1 MSVKVNVDMK
11 EEYMVEFLLHHTYT
25 HYSGIIGLIVGVL
38 ATAMGISTIMQ
49 GEFQAAWPMFLIA
62 VLFLIV
68 TPATTVKKAK
78 QQVRNSE
85 MFKNTIQYEFSE
97 TGVTASQGKTK
108 AVNEWSEFIKV
119 IETKKSVILYVSRL
133 RAIIFPKACMGD
145 KYADVVKIIRANMP
159 ESAKVK
165 IRG

>member
-1 MSVKVNVDMK
+1 MSIKVNVDMK

-38 ATAMGISTIMQ
+38 ATAMGISTIIQ
-49 GEFQAAWPMFLIA
+49 GEFQASWPMFLIA

-68 TPATTVKKAK
+68 TPVTTVNRAK
-78 QQVRNSE
+78 QQVQKSE
-85 MFKNTIQYEFSE
+85 MFKKTIEYEFSE
-97 TGVTASQGKTK
+97 KGVTARQGKTS
-108 AVNEWSEFIKV
+108 AENTWEEFMKV
-119 IETKKSVILYVSRL
+119 IETRKSVILYVTRL

-145 KYADVVKIIRANMP
+145 KYDEVVKIIRTYMP
-159 ESAKVK
+159 ASKVK

>member
-1 MSVKVNVDMK
+1 MSVKINVDMK

-25 HYSGIIGLIVGVL
+25 HYSGIVGLILGVG
-38 ATAMGISTIMQ
+38 ATAMGVSTVMK

-68 TPATTVKKAK
+68 TPSTTVKKAK

-85 MFKNTIQYEFSE
+85 MFKNTLEYEFTE
-97 TGVTASQGKTK
+97 EGVTVRQGKAN
-108 AVNEWSEFIKV
+108 AVNGWDEFIKA
-119 IETKKSVILYVSRL
+119 IETRKSVILYVSRL

-145 KYADVVKIIRANMP
+145 QYADVVKMIRTYMP
-159 ESAKVK
+159 AAKVK

>member
-1 MSVKVNVDMK
+1 MSIKVNVDMK

-38 ATAMGISTIMQ
+38 ATAMGISTITQ
-49 GEFQAAWPMFLIA
+49 GEFQASWPMFLIA

-68 TPATTVKKAK
+68 TPVTTVNRAK
-78 QQVRNSE
+78 QQVQKSE
-85 MFKNTIQYEFSE
+85 MFKKTIEYEFSE
-97 TGVTASQGKTK
+97 KGVTARQGKTS
-108 AVNEWSEFIKV
+108 AENTWEEFMKV
-119 IETKKSVILYVSRL
+119 IETRKSVILYVTRL

-145 KYADVVKIIRANMP
+145 KYNEVVKIIRTYMP
-159 ESAKVK
+159 ASKVK

>member
-38 ATAMGISTIMQ
+38 ATAMGISTIIQ
-49 GEFQAAWPMFLIA
+49 GEFQASWPMFLIA

-68 TPATTVKKAK
+68 TPVTTVNRAK
-78 QQVRNSE
+78 QQVQKSE
-85 MFKNTIQYEFSE
+85 MFKKTIEYEFSE
-97 TGVTASQGKTK
+97 KGVTARQGKTS
-108 AVNEWSEFIKV
+108 AENTWEEFMKV
-119 IETKKSVILYVSRL
+119 IETRKSVILYVTRL

-145 KYADVVKIIRANMP
+145 KYDEVVKIIRTYMP
-159 ESAKVK
+159 ASKVK

>member
-25 HYSGIIGLIVGVL
+25 HSSGIIGIIVGVL
-38 ATAMGISTIMQ
+38 AVAMGISTLSQ
-49 GEFQAAWPMFLIA
+49 GEIQASWPMFLIA

-68 TPATTVKKAK
+68 TPATTVKRAK

-85 MFKNTIQYEFSE
+85 MFKNTIEYEFTE
-97 TGVTASQGKTK
+97 VGVTARQGKT
-108 AVNEWSEFIKV
+108 AATNEWGEFIKA
-119 IETKKSVILYVSRL
+119 IETRKSVILYVSRL
-133 RAIIFPKACMGD
+133 RAIIFPKACMGEKRD
-145 KYADVVKIIRANMP
+145 EVVKMIRAHM
-159 ESAKVK
+159 SAGLVK